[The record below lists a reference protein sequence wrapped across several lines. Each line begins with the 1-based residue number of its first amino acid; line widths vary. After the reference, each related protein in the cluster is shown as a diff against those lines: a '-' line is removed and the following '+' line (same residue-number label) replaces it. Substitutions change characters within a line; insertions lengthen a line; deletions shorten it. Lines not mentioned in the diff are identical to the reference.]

1 MFSGR
6 QSGVTTS
13 FITPTGADLRRGGNA
28 MKRAYV
34 KNKQGAW
41 LVEGS
46 IGGVKFHGHGRP
58 FAFKQKDADL
68 LCEAFGFTQ
77 QAAEGTE
84 QQVQPDGADK
94 PLAG

>member
-1 MFSGR
+1 
-6 QSGVTTS
+6 
-13 FITPTGADLRRGGNA
+13 

-46 IGGVKFHGHGRP
+46 FCGVRFHGQGRP

-68 LCEAFGFTQ
+68 LCESFGFTQ

-84 QQVQPDGADK
+84 QQLQPDSTQQRF
-94 PLAG
+94 AG

>member
-1 MFSGR
+1 
-6 QSGVTTS
+6 
-13 FITPTGADLRRGGNA
+13 
-28 MKRAYV
+28 MKKAFV
-34 KNKQGAW
+34 KDRTGAW
-41 LVEGS
+41 LVAGS
-46 IGGVKFHGHGRP
+46 LDGRPYDGHGKP
-58 FAFKQKDADL
+58 FAFRKKDADL

>member
-1 MFSGR
+1 
-6 QSGVTTS
+6 
-13 FITPTGADLRRGGNA
+13 

-77 QAAEGTE
+77 QPAEGTE
-84 QQVQPDGADK
+84 QPLQPDSTQ
-94 PLAG
+94 